1 VEAVMAERSGGV
13 VPEGD
18 GLRRAM
24 RWLDER
30 AREDPRADRA
40 KLVGEAALRFDL
52 TPLDA
57 DFLVRNW
64 RPS

>member
-1 VEAVMAERSGGV
+1 MAERSGGV

-30 AREDPRADRA
+30 IRDEPRAERM
-40 KLVGEAALRFDL
+40 KLIGEAAVRFDL
-52 TPLDA
+52 TPLDE
-57 DFLVRNW
+57 DFLLRNW